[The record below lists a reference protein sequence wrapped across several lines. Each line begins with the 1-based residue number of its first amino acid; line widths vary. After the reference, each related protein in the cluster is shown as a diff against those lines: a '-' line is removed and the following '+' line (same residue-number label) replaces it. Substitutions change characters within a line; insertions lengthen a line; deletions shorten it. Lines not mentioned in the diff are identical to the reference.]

1 MLLQIAV
8 QEMRVDTSAQM
19 DKNKGKRAVN
29 FDEDNIIDD
38 EDGMTQNQSSF
49 RDRGVMMIDMYE
61 MLKYTCKTLSLVKA
75 RLGIEDSG
83 EVINKFC

>member
-8 QEMRVDTSAQM
+8 QEMRADTSAHM

-38 EDGMTQNQSSF
+38 EDGMT
-49 RDRGVMMIDMYE
+49 
-61 MLKYTCKTLSLVKA
+61 
-75 RLGIEDSG
+75 
-83 EVINKFC
+83 